1 MTSYSTDSPP
11 ATKHRSRRISK
22 QNPPPR
28 LTRDQSLRL
37 PTDPHVRIGMY
48 VALAH
53 AGLAFSLALLYG
65 VTKLLGGYWRPIQW
79 AILCSMPLRELHTA
93 LVSFW
98 SDSLNLGLLE
108 TLFAIP
114 CAAVRATTASLVDFR
129 TAICRLLK
137 RPSLP
142 RPKNNFRQGLNCVT
156 TNASCFCY
164 SLELPRLPRFVY
176 LLTGSKDEGPQLKRL
191 LQAAYHPR
199 NHYLLHLDLE
209 ASDAERLDL
218 AKYVKSESVMHAFR
232 NAMVVGAADL
242 VTAKGPTVMAATL
255 HAVAILLKR
264 AGDWDCFSKIVQWLI
279 SFALFVIIYE
289 NIGVYTLPA
298 FLVACFVAYVLG
310 DRSIVIDPS
319 VTTTLSALSQRG
331 SRLKLRNSNRVSR
344 YITNFMFKRLKT
356 TVAISL
362 IMVMIIG
369 TLVGMVFFSYKI
381 GIEGKFAVIS
391 MKGHLEHQLEQNYNY
406 AERVGLKK
414 WMDENQIQEYIDDYA
429 MKFYEAVLQNIDS
442 WAADYNATEIVDNM
456 RHYLTSNDSSPFD
469 IRSNGS
475 VGDVDHEQNI
485 SNINQPLFEKFHSIQ
500 SGVRNKEWG
509 VIYRAIDDIFHFK
522 EFMSMIAEEDLAKK
536 IKAVLL
542 HGLNLSRRL
551 LTSSTT
557 VLAGGAN
564 LVLFMAVSLVSGA
577 AGLLN
582 FLFELTV
589 FFWLLYYLITTDSG
603 GVMDHVLGMLP
614 LSRST
619 RDRCA
624 QVLDHAVSSVLLAA
638 AKVTFFQ
645 GCLTYLLFRFY
656 QIHFMYMSTSL
667 ALMSAVLQITPNWLL
682 SIPAALQ
689 LGMEAKYID
698 AILLTTFH
706 QILLE
711 YGTTA
716 IQDEIPGQNAYLT
729 GLSIL
734 GGIALFPSMIEDSY
748 SLSTLF
754 LSFSCIGNAI
764 GKEIHDVSKSWASRL
779 QEYTLLIVDKRKS
792 SLPLLQA
799 QEIYITEM
807 PSLFSSIAGLLV
819 MHEV

>member
-1 MTSYSTDSPP
+1 MTSYSIDSPP
-11 ATKHRSRRISK
+11 ASKHRSRRKSK
-22 QNPPPR
+22 HNPVNADPHSEPDQNPPPR

-65 VTKLLGGYWRPIQW
+65 VMKLLGGYWRPIQW

-114 CAAVRATTASLVDFR
+114 CAAVRATTASLVDSR
-129 TAICRLLK
+129 SAICCLLK
-137 RPSLP
+137 RPSPP
-142 RPKNNFRQGLNCVT
+142 RPKKNF
-156 TNASCFCY
+156 S
-164 SLELPRLPRFVY
+164 
-176 LLTGSKDEGPQLKRL
+176 
-191 LQAAYHPR
+191 
-199 NHYLLHLDLE
+199 
-209 ASDAERLDL
+209 
-218 AKYVKSESVMHAFR
+218 
-232 NAMVVGAADL
+232 
-242 VTAKGPTVMAATL
+242 
-255 HAVAILLKR
+255 
-264 AGDWDCFSKIVQWLI
+264 FSKIVQWLI

-310 DRSIVIDPS
+310 GRSIVIDPS
-319 VTTTLSALSQRG
+319 VTTTLSALSRR
-331 SRLKLRNSNRVSR
+331 SNRLKLRNTNRLSR

-381 GIEGKFAVIS
+381 GIEGKLAVIL
-391 MKGHLEHQLEQNYNY
+391 MKRHLEHQLEQNYNY
-406 AERVGLKK
+406 AEKVGLKK
-414 WMDENQIQEYIDDYA
+414 WMDENQIPEFIDDYA
-429 MKFYEAVLQNIDS
+429 MKFYEAVLQNINS

-485 SNINQPLFEKFHSIQ
+485 SNINQLLSEKFHSIQ
-500 SGVRNKEWG
+500 SRLRNKEWV

-522 EFMSMIAEEDLAKK
+522 EFMSMIAKEDLAKK
-536 IKAVLL
+536 IKTVLL

-551 LTSSTT
+551 LTSSIT

-564 LVLFMAVSLVSGA
+564 VVLFMAVSLVSGA
-577 AGLLN
+577 AGLFN
-582 FLFELTV
+582 FLFELTM

-614 LSRST
+614 LSRLT

-624 QVLDHAVSSVLLAA
+624 QVLDHVVSSVLLAA

-656 QIHFMYMSTSL
+656 HIHFMYMSTSL
-667 ALMSAVLQITPNWLL
+667 AMMSAVLQITPNWLL

-711 YGTTA
+711 YGTAA

-734 GGIALFPSMIEDSY
+734 GGIALFPSMIE
-748 SLSTLF
+748 
-754 LSFSCIGNAI
+754 GAI
-764 GKEIHDVSKSWASRL
+764 MG
-779 QEYTLLIVDKRKS
+779 
-792 SLPLLQA
+792 PLLMTVMIAFKNLYVEFVLASA
-799 QEIYITEM
+799 Q
-807 PSLFSSIAGLLV
+807 
-819 MHEV
+819 